1 MPDTGLMQLEGLENG
16 NVKNVQ
22 SVRAGDRGMIEAI
35 NPPEANWPGLSQ
47 GVVVRDGNLMFLSGQ
62 VAVQMESGDMPEDFE
77 AQVRSAFDSLGAVL
91 AAAGVGFDA
100 LVRLTYYVTGY
111 SPDLIA
117 VIKAVR
123 TPLLSA
129 ERPPASVLIPVAELY
144 DPAVRIE
151 IEAIAVVPSGTA
163 G

>member
-1 MPDTGLMQLEGLENG
+1 M
-16 NVKNVQ
+16 
-22 SVRAGDRGMIEAI
+22 
-35 NPPEANWPGLSQ
+35 
-47 GVVVRDGNLMFLSGQ
+47 RDGDLMFLSGQ
-62 VAVQMESGDMPEDFE
+62 VAAPAESGTVPDDFE

-91 AAAGVGFDA
+91 AAAGAGFDA

-111 SPDLIA
+111 SPDLIG

-123 TPLLSA
+123 TPLLSG

-151 IEAIAVVPSGTA
+151 IEAIAVVPSA
-163 G
+163 KA

>member
-1 MPDTGLMQLEGLENG
+1 
-16 NVKNVQ
+16 
-22 SVRAGDRGMIEAI
+22 MIEPV
-35 NPPEANWPGLSQ
+35 NPPAANWPGLSQ
-47 GVVVRDGNLMFLSGQ
+47 GVVVREGSLMFLSGQ
-62 VAVQMESGDMPEDFE
+62 VAAGEEGGGIPEDFE
-77 AQVRSAFDSLGAVL
+77 AQVRASFDSLGAVL

-100 LVRLTYYVTGY
+100 LVRLTYYVTDY
-111 SPDLIA
+111 SPELIG

-151 IEAIAVVPSGTA
+151 IEAIAVVPVVRNS
-163 G
+163 

>member
-1 MPDTGLMQLEGLENG
+1 MEGG
-16 NVKNVQ
+16 NVAINR
-22 SVRAGDRGMIEAI
+22 SIRAAKHLMIEAV
-35 NPPEANWPGLSQ
+35 NPTEANWPGLSQ
-47 GVVVRDGNLMFLSGQ
+47 GVIARDGNLMFLSGQ
-62 VAVQMESGDMPEDFE
+62 VAAPAEGGGMPDDFE

-100 LVRLTYYVTGY
+100 LVRLTYYVTDY
-111 SPDLIA
+111 TPALIA

-151 IEAIAVVPSGTA
+151 IEAIAVVPSGA
-163 G
+163 GV

>member
-1 MPDTGLMQLEGLENG
+1 
-16 NVKNVQ
+16 
-22 SVRAGDRGMIEAI
+22 MIEAV
-35 NPPEANWPGLSQ
+35 NPPEATWPGLSQ
-47 GVVVRDGNLMFLSGQ
+47 GVLVRNGNLMFLSGQ
-62 VAVQMESGDMPEDFE
+62 VAAPAESGKIPDDFE

-91 AAAGVGFDA
+91 AAAGAGFDA
-100 LVRLTYYVTGY
+100 LVRLTYYVAGY

-129 ERPPASVLIPVAELY
+129 EHPPASVLIPVAELY

-151 IEAIAVVPSGTA
+151 IEAIAVVPA
-163 G
+163 RVAA